1 MPLVAHTF
9 RIEQH
14 TLDELE
20 SIGDGN
26 SSLGVRRALD
36 KARDR
41 ETRIF
46 IWGMLAGLAAS
57 LIAMLTTGAY
67 PSLQG

>member
-1 MPLVAHTF
+1 MALVAHTF
-9 RIEQH
+9 RVEQH
-14 TLDELE
+14 T
-20 SIGDGN
+20 
-26 SSLGVRRALD
+26 LD

-46 IWGMLAGLAAS
+46 VYGMLAGLAAS